1 MPLTT
6 GQSIRA
12 RESVGDIPVQTTT
25 HTKKQRLPERP
36 SVPCKEYRSA
46 REMEADEYT
55 ETDFTTC
62 RTMIPTRPEAA
73 VEPRRLQNWKHA
85 RVRGWSWK
93 EKTDQLT
100 LPTPTSDDSWL
111 KHPDISLFSLLMFS
125 EIHSTFHTGLCLS
138 ATIQPGNPWLL
149 ELLP

>member
-25 HTKKQRLPERP
+25 HTKKQGLPERP
-36 SVPCKEYRSA
+36 SVRCKEYHSA
-46 REMEADEYT
+46 REVEADEYM

-62 RTMIPTRPEAA
+62 RTMIPTRAEAA
-73 VEPRRLQNWKHA
+73 VAPRRLPNWKHA

-111 KHPDISLFSLLMFS
+111 KASPTAPSFLSLFS